1 VYSSIGQGD
10 VIWGTPIKCGGWR
23 CDTYAWWAFYS
34 AGYNTGGS
42 IMLPRVIFN
51 SFPYYNK
58 LMPNKKST
66 LMESSKT
73 LNDVTA
79 EELNEMLFEEFEMIA
94 DIPMQQETPQHIAEQ
109 ELIGYLNYVKPKY
122 TVKNATTSSDLR
134 MRLAS
139 KAYNDLISY
148 IGM

>member
-1 VYSSIGQGD
+1 VKSIIVQLRKAND
-10 VIWGTPIKCGGWR
+10 TDLDAFALTPFSMAYKNLGKGVL
-23 CDTYAWWAFYS
+23 S
-34 AGYNTGGS
+34 E
-42 IMLPRVIFN
+42 
-51 SFPYYNK
+51 
-58 LMPNKKST
+58 
-66 LMESSKT
+66 ESR
-73 LNDVTA
+73 
-79 EELNEMLFEEFEMIA
+79 
-94 DIPMQQETPQHIAEQ
+94 Q